1 MAKGL
6 LIWLAGGAGTFLLYS
21 AVSDK
26 TPLSLLQS
34 YLGGGTPTPFA
45 TAAGASSGGPTFGG
59 GNTQGASPDAVPW
72 LPQLPNKP
80 PAAAKP
86 GQTPD
91 TSPKQNY
98 TPQGSPLASY
108 LGSGVYDLID
118 ANGNNLGAIPAAYQ
132 NNPNA
137 FVPPP
142 GGKVSLNA

>member
-6 LIWLAGGAGTFLLYS
+6 LIWLAGGAGTFLLYA
-21 AVSDK
+21 AVSNQ

-34 YLGGGTPTPFA
+34 YLGGGTPSPFA
-45 TAAGASSGGPTFGG
+45 TAAGGGSGPQFGA
-59 GNTQGASPDAVPW
+59 GNTKGSSPGPVPW
-72 LPQLPNKP
+72 LPQLPNDP
-80 PAAAKP
+80 PAPAKP

-98 TPQGSPLASY
+98 YNGSPLASY
-108 LGSGVYDLID
+108 GGGGVYDLID

-137 FVPPP
+137 YVPPP
-142 GGKVSLNA
+142 GGKVTLNA